1 MASRKVRVIGA
12 FHHRVEE
19 IYYATLLHVGRWVT
33 SLHRGLQALFELRS
47 IVVVFLLPGYDA
59 LVDGSLRLSGR
70 LLAFS
75 VHPGVIETDLMRHLP
90 QTLFDTM
97 REAIKRDGVEEK
109 TVEQGAA
116 TSVWAATAPELTQ
129 HGGSYLADC
138 QIAKPVTSEDPRNG
152 HAPWAYDV
160 EGAKRLFLVS
170 ETLTSV
176 RFP

>member
-1 MASRKVRVIGA
+1 MITPMDDSVASNQPKPLTNYNTYSS
-12 FHHRVEE
+12 H
-19 IYYATLLHVGRWVT
+19 T
-33 SLHRGLQALFELRS
+33 AL
-47 IVVVFLLPGYDA
+47 
-59 LVDGSLRLSGR
+59 
-70 LLAFS
+70 
-75 VHPGVIETDLMRHLP
+75 
-90 QTLFDTM
+90 

-116 TSVWAATAPELTQ
+116 TSVWAATAPELTH

-170 ETLTSV
+170 ETLTRV
-176 RFP
+176 CFP